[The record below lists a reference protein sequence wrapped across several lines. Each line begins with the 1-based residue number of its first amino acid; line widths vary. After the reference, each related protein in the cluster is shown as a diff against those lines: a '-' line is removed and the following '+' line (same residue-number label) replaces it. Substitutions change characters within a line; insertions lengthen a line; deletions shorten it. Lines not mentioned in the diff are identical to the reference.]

1 MHTYRSRYLRH
12 KCLNHAIFLA
22 FLWNSS
28 FSTPQFYILLFY
40 VNDHQ
45 PRPDMLLEKIQYK
58 KNKRQLGPVCSLT
71 CCSVFYLLANGNMCV
86 MVSTIFTFSNALSA
100 EELIAAKRGI
110 CYIWVQRGTSWS
122 QPSSYSYST
131 IMTAPQSSSLHY
143 VMCPCIL

>member
-1 MHTYRSRYLRH
+1 MQFSQLFCEIQISL
-12 KCLNHAIFLA
+12 CLN
-22 FLWNSS
+22 
-28 FSTPQFYILLFY
+28 STYFY

-100 EELIAAKRGI
+100 DELIAAKRGI

-131 IMTAPQSSSLHY
+131 IMTAPQSSSLRY
-143 VMCPCIL
+143 VMCPCILYPRINNFIVPDIREREN